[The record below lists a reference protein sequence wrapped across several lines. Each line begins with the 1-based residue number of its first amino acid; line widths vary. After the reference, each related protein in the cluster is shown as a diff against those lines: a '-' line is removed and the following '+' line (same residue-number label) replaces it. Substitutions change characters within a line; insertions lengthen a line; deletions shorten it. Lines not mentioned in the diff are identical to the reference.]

1 MSASFGVPKTNVIS
15 NFLQIVNFAMH
26 RKFSRCDADGT
37 VTSVELILVSALFC
51 VPTSKIYSHNT
62 FQLQLQPIKKLS
74 LEFSGIVMLDE
85 LVLG

>member
-1 MSASFGVPKTNVIS
+1 MLLVTSSRLLT
-15 NFLQIVNFAMH
+15 LH

-62 FQLQLQPIKKLS
+62 VQLQLQPIKKPS